1 MTKFFQ
7 EFIWAANMVLQRLAV
22 ILVLALGVSL
32 TLYTVTCAFGLTPW
46 LTLNLQFGD
55 VVISNAGTYVQFFL
69 AALSLSLCA
78 FLPSSARVMTLENS
92 HRNFTIQM
100 QDVARAYYAAHSADR
115 DGVYKLRH
123 EFDSIRERIA
133 HLREH
138 PDLSDLE
145 PSVIEVA
152 AQMSHLSRDLA
163 QTYSDRQVAR
173 ARDFLVQR
181 QQEIEDFNR
190 RIEKAKA
197 VTNDMRVWLDKV
209 ELDEAVARS
218 QLDRLTI
225 ELADLLPELDP
236 ELQNQTD
243 EPFNEDMIEPDPS
256 DVVVEDD
263 GIIRVLNRH
272 AAE

>member
-1 MTKFFQ
+1 MTQFIQ
-7 EFIWAANMVLQRLAV
+7 NFIWAANMVLQRLAV
-22 ILVLALGVSL
+22 ILVLTLGLALTFYSVS
-32 TLYTVTCAFGLTPW
+32 CAFGLAPW
-46 LTLNLQFGD
+46 LTLELQFGD
-55 VVISNAGTYVQFFL
+55 VIIPDAGMYVQVFL

-92 HRNFTIQM
+92 HRNFNIQM
-100 QDVARAYYAAHSADR
+100 QDVARAYYASHSADR
-115 DGVYKLRH
+115 EGVYKLRH

-173 ARDFLVQR
+173 ARDFLIQR
-181 QQEIEDFNR
+181 QQEIEDFNQ
-190 RIEKAKA
+190 RIENAKA
-197 VTNDMRVWLDKV
+197 ITNDMRIWLDKIDM
-209 ELDEAVARS
+209 DEAVARS

-236 ELQNQTD
+236 NLSNTEDAQLD
-243 EPFNEDMIEPDPS
+243 ENKPEPDPS
-256 DVVVEDD
+256 DVVVEDE